1 MKLAVIADDLT
12 GALDTG
18 VKFAGGRRV
27 VRVRTNI
34 GPPPQPEERTDVL
47 VIDAELRHKTPEQA
61 YRECF
66 KTVRQVLD
74 AGAQLVYIK
83 VDSALRGNIGPMM
96 QAALDASGADF
107 AAFAPAL
114 PQMGRVTRGGVHYV
128 GQQPITESV
137 FGRDPFEPVRSPLLA
152 DLFAGCAA
160 PTRLYAPGDD
170 IRPEPERPSIGI
182 FDVEREADFDRIIRT
197 LRQTG
202 RFHILGGCAG
212 FASHLA
218 APLGLAGG
226 PRRLTLLPRPLL
238 VLCGSLNPITK
249 EQLAYG
255 ESQGAVRLSID
266 SRQLQQDGGAAFFRQ
281 VEGWMQQ
288 RRDILI
294 DTTGPSQAED
304 DTQVNR
310 QRGTVAQG
318 LGALMFRLLHAE
330 RIGEYQ
336 PMIIGG
342 DTLMGLMDQLPAAE
356 LIPLA
361 EPVPGAVLSLVTLE
375 DGSTRTVLTKS
386 GGFGGRELLAEIHQA
401 LHGGIEDATVY
412 AHHSASGI

>member
-1 MKLAVIADDLT
+1 MRLAVIADDLT

-18 VKFAGGRRV
+18 VKFAGNHRV

-34 GPPPQPEERTDVL
+34 SSPSQPEDQTDVL
-47 VIDAELRHKTPEQA
+47 VIDAELRHRTPEQA

-66 KTVRQVLD
+66 RIVRQVLD

-96 QAALDASGADF
+96 QAALDASETDF

-114 PQMGRVTRGGVHYV
+114 PKMGRVTRRGIHYV
-128 GQQPITESV
+128 GHQPITESV
-137 FGRDPFEPVRSPLLA
+137 FGRDPFEPVRSPRLA
-152 DLFAGCAA
+152 DLFKGCSAR
-160 PTRLYAPGDD
+160 TQLYAPGQVIQPD
-170 IRPEPERPSIGI
+170 PSKPTIGI
-182 FDVEREADFDRIIRT
+182 FDVEYEQDFDRIICC
-197 LRQTG
+197 LQEAG
-202 RFHILGGCAG
+202 RFKIVGGCAG

-226 PRRLTLLPRPLL
+226 QEQLTLLPKPLL
-238 VLCGSLNPITK
+238 TLCGSLNPITK

-255 ESQGAVRLSID
+255 ESLGAVRLSIN
-266 SRQLQQDGGAAFFRQ
+266 SMQLQQDNGVGFLRE
-281 VEGWMQQ
+281 VESWMHQH
-288 RRDILI
+288 RDILI

-318 LGALMFRLLHAE
+318 LGALMFRLLHLE
-330 RIGEYQ
+330 QICKYQ

-342 DTLMGLMDQLPAAE
+342 DTLMGLMAQLPASE
-356 LIPLA
+356 LIPLD
-361 EPVPGAVLSLVTLE
+361 EPVPGVVLSLVTLE
-375 DGSTRTVLTKS
+375 NGATHTILTKS
-386 GGFGGRELLAEIHQA
+386 GGFGGKNLFSEIHQA

-412 AHHSASGI
+412 AHHSSSGI